1 MKFKKLTALITS
13 AMLAV
18 VAVPANTYAED
29 VIGDWYGGDN
39 IIIEIFKPLMAYIL
53 LTILRREMMYNEV

>member
-18 VAVPANTYAED
+18 VAVHANTYAED
-29 VIGDWYGGDN
+29 VIGDWDGDG
-39 IIIEIFKPLMAYIL
+39 IVDIADAYA
-53 LTILRREMMYNEV
+53 